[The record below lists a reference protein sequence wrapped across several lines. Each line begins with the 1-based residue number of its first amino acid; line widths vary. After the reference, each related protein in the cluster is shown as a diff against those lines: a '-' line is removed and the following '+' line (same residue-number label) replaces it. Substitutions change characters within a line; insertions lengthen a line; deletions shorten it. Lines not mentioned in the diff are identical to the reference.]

1 MANRLCKGRST
12 LYTNIMFPWKRPRA
26 LSTHVPRIKNPTG
39 VYSTSFDLPQQWID
53 ALNDETRGIFL
64 TLHGAGS
71 GAEIFVNGVRVAYGE
86 DSMTETETEVSA
98 CNLKRESNRLVVVV
112 HRWTSG
118 SYMEDQDMWWLSGIH
133 RSVELSC
140 RPKQGG
146 ILDYVVTTT
155 ADHEWQCRCP
165 R

>member
-1 MANRLCKGRST
+1 
-12 LYTNIMFPWKRPRA
+12 
-26 LSTHVPRIKNPTG
+26 
-39 VYSTSFDLPQQWID
+39 
-53 ALNDETRGIFL
+53 
-64 TLHGAGS
+64 
-71 GAEIFVNGVRVAYGE
+71 
-86 DSMTETETEVSA
+86 MTETETEVSA

-140 RPKQGG
+140 RLKQGG

-155 ADHEWQCRCP
+155 ADHETGNAAVHVDVETDVAWVPRCTTRKENAWQR
-165 R
+165 